1 MTWQAK
7 ILSPARQ
14 ISSDMTNK
22 IKNRFGG
29 KVDYIYKEIDDNGT
43 KYYEATAYVG
53 SIILGIGRST
63 IKSEAKQMSAT
74 NARNTLETKY
84 GIK

>member
-1 MTWQAK
+1 
-7 ILSPARQ
+7 
-14 ISSDMTNK
+14 MTNK

-29 KVDYIYKEIDDNGT
+29 KVDYTYKEFEEKGT

-63 IKSEAKQMSAT
+63 IKSEAKQLAAT